1 MFPSIDTL
9 QWYQKFNS
17 FYRPTYPVVT
27 AHNHYLELNDSSI
40 FVSLINFYLFLV
52 QSLIGR
58 ILLFMSFRK
67 FRHVWM
73 TRIKNNFNFNENFII
88 FFSFIFV
95 CYKILKIFFKN
106 LNLNMEHCEIT
117 ILYHKVG
124 INSRS

>member
-1 MFPSIDTL
+1 MD
-9 QWYQKFNS
+9 
-17 FYRPTYPVVT
+17 
-27 AHNHYLELNDSSI
+27 
-40 FVSLINFYLFLV
+40 
-52 QSLIGR
+52 
-58 ILLFMSFRK
+58 FRK